1 MKKKW
6 IVIVASGFLLA
17 ACGDNKT
24 DTTYNEKTTDVAPT
38 TDATPTVPP
47 PEYNPPIIPEWH
59 FKLNIRMP
67 QM

>member
-24 DTTYNEKTTDVAPT
+24 DTAYNEKTTETAPT
-38 TDATPTVPP
+38 TDPTPAVT
-47 PEYNPPIIPEWH
+47 PEYNPLIIPE
-59 FKLNIRMP
+59 
-67 QM
+67 